1 MRILFALLTLL
12 LLAVALGWGLQ
23 QSPGEVAFT
32 YRGWIIQTS
41 LVVFV
46 IIAVVLFLLAYV
58 LIRMLQKLL
67 RLPADLRRWSEHR
80 QRGKLSAAEAEAER
94 LSYYAGLLRQTGS
107 EPGRKAL
114 DGVWRKIPQKLKKES
129 SLIGAYVN
137 ERLRHADSSDCEPVL
152 RRALKRRWDPEL
164 VRLFGLVE
172 GGSLKRQ
179 LEFAEERLTR
189 SPGDPALLLA
199 LGRLCKRNRLWGKAR
214 SYLEQSIQAGQGP
227 AACRELATLLDQQ
240 GEHDAARLYL
250 QQGLNLAVAG
260 QESGETGTA
269 PATVATN
276 RQLTHAA
283 GLPD

>member
-1 MRILFALLTLL
+1 M
-12 LLAVALGWGLQ
+12 
-23 QSPGEVAFT
+23 
-32 YRGWIIQTS
+32 
-41 LVVFV
+41 
-46 IIAVVLFLLAYV
+46 
-58 LIRMLQKLL
+58 QKLL
-67 RLPADLRRWSEHR
+67 ARCLLICGAGPNIR

-94 LSYYAGLLRQTGS
+94 LSYYAGLLRRAGS

-152 RRALKRRWDPEL
+152 RRALKRQWDSEL

-172 GGSLKRQ
+172 GRSLKRQ
-179 LEFAEERLTR
+179 MEFAEERLTR

-214 SYLEQSIQAGQGP
+214 SYQEQSIEAGPDP
-227 AACRELATLLDQQ
+227 AACRELAVLLDQQ

-250 QQGLNLAVAG
+250 QQGLNLATDAREGRRGRNFTGHSLAAIIFLTRGSIINCMAKLVLPAG
-260 QESGETGTA
+260 ITI
-269 PATVATN
+269 V
-276 RQLTHAA
+276 
-283 GLPD
+283 

>member
-1 MRILFALLTLL
+1 MRILFALLTVL

-23 QSPGEVAFT
+23 QSPGEVVFT

-67 RLPADLRRWSEHR
+67 GLPADLQRWSEHR

-94 LSYYAGLLRQTGS
+94 LSYYAGLLRRAGS
-107 EPGRKAL
+107 EPGREAL

-152 RRALKRRWDPEL
+152 RRALKRQWDPEL

-172 GGSLKRQ
+172 GRSLKRQ
-179 LEFAEERLTR
+179 MEFAEERLTR
-189 SPGDPALLLA
+189 SPRDPALLLA

-214 SYLEQSIQAGQGP
+214 SYMEQSIEAGPDP
-227 AACRELATLLDQQ
+227 AACRELAVLLDQQ

-250 QQGLNLAVAG
+250 QQGLNLATDAREGGEAG
-260 QESGETGTA
+260 TSLVTPWQ
-269 PATVATN
+269 P
-276 RQLTHAA
+276 
-283 GLPD
+283 